1 MFTHVKELQDFAHD
15 KTVPG
20 VGRKYFTETGAA
32 YPSVTTV
39 LGVLSRD
46 SIKEWRKRVGAETA
60 NKISRQA
67 STRGTKIHTLC
78 EDILNNKEVN
88 YDNLTL
94 IDQEMFNNFR
104 PLLDRI
110 DNIHGQEVA
119 LYSDHLRMAG
129 RVDCIAEFDGKLS
142 IIDFKT
148 SKKPKRKEW
157 IENYFAQAA
166 AYAIMYEERTGT
178 PINRCA
184 ILIAVEGEEPQVFV
198 ETRDNY
204 VKLLFE
210 AREIW
215 ESENGSAAAIR

>member
-1 MFTHVKELQDFAHD
+1 MFTHVKELGDFAQD
-15 KTVPG
+15 KTAPDG
-20 VGRKYFTETGAA
+20 SRKYFTESGAA

-39 LGVLSRD
+39 LSVLSRD
-46 SIKEWRKRVGAETA
+46 AIREWRKRVGAEEA

-78 EDILNNKEVN
+78 EDILNNKEV
-88 YDNLTL
+88 DTSKMSLL
-94 IDQEMFNNFR
+94 DREMFDKFR

-119 LYSDHLRMAG
+119 LFSDHLRLAG

-148 SKKPKRKEW
+148 AKKPKRKEW

-166 AYAIMYEERTGT
+166 GYAIMYEERTGI
-178 PINRCA
+178 PINRSA
-184 ILIAVEGEEPQVFV
+184 ILIAVEGDEPQVFV

-204 VKLLFE
+204 VDVLLK
-210 AREIW
+210 ARDIW
-215 ESENGSAAAIR
+215 ENENRI

>member
-1 MFTHVKELQDFAHD
+1 MFTHVKELGDFAQD
-15 KTVPG
+15 KTAPDG
-20 VGRKYFTETGAA
+20 SRKYFTESGAA

-39 LGVLSRD
+39 LSVLSRD
-46 SIKEWRKRVGAETA
+46 AIREWRKRVGAEEA

-78 EDILNNKEVN
+78 EDILNNKEV
-88 YDNLTL
+88 DTSKMSLL
-94 IDQEMFNNFR
+94 DREMFDKFR

-119 LYSDHLRMAG
+119 LFSDHLRLAG

-148 SKKPKRKEW
+148 AKKPKRKEW

-166 AYAIMYEERTGT
+166 GYAIMYEERTGI
-178 PINRCA
+178 PINRSA
-184 ILIAVEGEEPQVFV
+184 ILIAVEGDEPQVFV

-204 VKLLFE
+204 VNILLE
-210 AREIW
+210 ARDIW
-215 ESENGSAAAIR
+215 ESENA

>member
-1 MFTHVKELQDFAHD
+1 MFTHVKELADFAQD
-15 KTVPG
+15 KTAPDG
-20 VGRKYFTETGAA
+20 SRKYFTESGAA

-39 LGVLSRD
+39 LSVLSRD
-46 SIKEWRKRVGAETA
+46 AIREWRKRVGAEEA

-78 EDILNNKEVN
+78 EDILNNKEV
-88 YDNLTL
+88 DTSKMSLL
-94 IDQEMFNNFR
+94 DREMFDKFR

-119 LYSDHLRMAG
+119 LFSDHLRLAG

-148 SKKPKRKEW
+148 AKKPKRKEW

-166 AYAIMYEERTGT
+166 GYAIMYEERTGI
-178 PINRCA
+178 PINRSA
-184 ILIAVEGEEPQVFV
+184 ILIAVEGDEPQVFV

-204 VKLLFE
+204 VNILLE
-210 AREIW
+210 ARDIW
-215 ESENGSAAAIR
+215 ESENA

>member
-1 MFTHVKELQDFAHD
+1 MMFTHVKQLADFAQD
-15 KTVPG
+15 KTAPDG
-20 VGRKYFTETGAA
+20 SRKYFTESGAA

-39 LGVLSRD
+39 LSVLSRD
-46 SIKEWRKRVGAETA
+46 AIREWRQRVGAEEA

-78 EDILNNKEVN
+78 EDILNNKEV
-88 YDNLTL
+88 DTSKMSLL
-94 IDQEMFNNFR
+94 DKEMFNNFR

-110 DNIHGQEVA
+110 DNIHGQEIA
-119 LYSDHLRMAG
+119 LFSDHLRLAG

-148 SKKPKRKEW
+148 AKKPKRKEW

-166 AYAIMYEERTGT
+166 GYAIMYEERTGI
-178 PINRCA
+178 PINRSA
-184 ILIAVEGEEPQVFV
+184 ILIAVEGDDPQVFV

-204 VKLLFE
+204 VDVLLK
-210 AREIW
+210 ARDIW
-215 ESENGSAAAIR
+215 ENENRI

>member
-1 MFTHVKELQDFAHD
+1 MFTHVKELADFAQD
-15 KTVPG
+15 KTAPDG
-20 VGRKYFTETGAA
+20 SRKYFTESGAA

-39 LGVLSRD
+39 LSVLSRD
-46 SIKEWRKRVGAETA
+46 SIREWRQRVGAEEA

-78 EDILNNKEVN
+78 EDILNNKEV
-88 YDNLTL
+88 DTSKMSLL
-94 IDQEMFNNFR
+94 DKEMFDNFR

-110 DNIHGQEVA
+110 DNIHGQEIA
-119 LYSDHLRMAG
+119 LFSDHLRLAG

-148 SKKPKRKEW
+148 AKKPKRKEW

-166 AYAIMYEERTGT
+166 GYAIMYEERTGI
-178 PINRCA
+178 PINRSA
-184 ILIAVEGEEPQVFV
+184 ILIAVEGDEPQVFV

-204 VKLLFE
+204 VDVLLN
-210 AREIW
+210 ARDIW
-215 ESENGSAAAIR
+215 ENENRK

>member
-1 MFTHVKELQDFAHD
+1 MFTHVKELKDFAHD

-39 LGVLSRD
+39 LGVLSRE
-46 SIKEWRKRVGAETA
+46 SIMAWRKRVGADAA
-60 NKISRQA
+60 NKISSKA

-78 EDILNNKEVN
+78 ENILNNEEV
-88 YDNLTL
+88 DTSKMSLL
-94 IDQEMFNNFR
+94 DKEMFDKFR
-104 PLLDRI
+104 PLLNRI

-129 RVDCIAEFDGKLS
+129 RVDCIGEFDGKLS

-148 SKKPKRKEW
+148 SKKPKKKEW

-166 AYAIMYEERTGT
+166 AYAIMYEERTGI
-178 PINRCA
+178 PINRSV
-184 ILIAVEGEEPQVFV
+184 IMIAVEGDDPQIFI
-198 ETRDNY
+198 EKRDNF
-204 VKLLFE
+204 VPLLLK
-210 AREIW
+210 ARDIW
-215 ESENGSAAAIR
+215 ESENNS

>member
-1 MFTHVKELQDFAHD
+1 MFTHVKELQDFAQD

-20 VGRKYFTETGAA
+20 VGRKYYTDSGAA

-39 LGVLSRD
+39 LGVLSRE
-46 SIKEWRKRVGAETA
+46 SIKQWRQRVGEQEA

-88 YDNLTL
+88 FDSLSL
-94 IDQEMFNNFR
+94 LDQEMFVSFR

-148 SKKPKRKEW
+148 SKKPKKKEW

-166 AYAIMYEERTGT
+166 AYAIMYEERTGI
-178 PINRCA
+178 PINRSA
-184 ILIAVEGEEPQVFV
+184 ILIAVEGDDPQVFI
-198 ETRDNY
+198 EKRDNY
-204 VKLLFE
+204 TDLLFK
-210 AREIW
+210 ARDIW
-215 ESENGSAAAIR
+215 EAENNS

>member
-1 MFTHVKELQDFAHD
+1 MFTHVKELADFAQD
-15 KTVPG
+15 KTAPDG
-20 VGRKYFTETGAA
+20 SRKYFTESGAA

-39 LGVLSRD
+39 LSVLSRD
-46 SIKEWRKRVGAETA
+46 AIREWRQRVGSEEA

-78 EDILNNKEVN
+78 EDILNNKEV
-88 YDNLTL
+88 DISKMSLL
-94 IDQEMFNNFR
+94 DKEMFDNFR

-110 DNIHGQEVA
+110 DNIHGQEIA
-119 LYSDHLRMAG
+119 LFSDHLRLAG

-148 SKKPKRKEW
+148 AKKPKRKEW

-166 AYAIMYEERTGT
+166 GYAIMYEERTGI
-178 PINRCA
+178 PINRSA
-184 ILIAVEGEEPQVFV
+184 ILIAVEGDEPQVFV

-204 VKLLFE
+204 VDVLLN
-210 AREIW
+210 ARDIW
-215 ESENGSAAAIR
+215 ENENRK

>member
-46 SIKEWRKRVGAETA
+46 SIKEWRKRVGADVA
-60 NKISRQA
+60 NKISSKA

-78 EDILNNKEVN
+78 ENILNNE
-88 YDNLTL
+88 D
-94 IDQEMFNNFR
+94 IDTSKMSILDKQMFDNFR

-129 RVDCIAEFDGKLS
+129 RVDCIGEFDGKLS

-148 SKKPKRKEW
+148 SNKPKKKEW
-157 IENYFAQAA
+157 ISNYFAQAA

-178 PINRCA
+178 PINRSV
-184 ILIAVEGEEPQVFV
+184 ILIAVEGEDPQVFV

-204 VKLLFE
+204 VELLFE

-215 ESENGSAAAIR
+215 ESENGSAASIR